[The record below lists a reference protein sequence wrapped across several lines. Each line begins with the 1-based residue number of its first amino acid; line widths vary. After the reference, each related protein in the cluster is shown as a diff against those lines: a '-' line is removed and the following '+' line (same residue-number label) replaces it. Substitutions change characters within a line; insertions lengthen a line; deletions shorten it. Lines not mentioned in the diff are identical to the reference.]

1 MQVVG
6 RSSHTS
12 RKEPTQAVQEW
23 KFQWRIIALLL
34 LDVRDQHGS
43 SSSSSSSSSRREQDM
58 NLLQQQAA
66 RRNYRPKLGILPLVA
81 LTFYEVS
88 GGPFGVEDSVKAA
101 GPLLALLGFLVP
113 FHLEHP

>member
-6 RSSHTS
+6 RRSSHTS

-43 SSSSSSSSSRREQDM
+43 SSSSREQDM